1 MSTPTVAC
9 VMLANGRE
17 AMVQRAIK
25 SFQAQTYEHKRLV
38 IWNTG
43 HAGPFLTDEQHGR
56 GTWEPCII
64 GAVEG
69 MSVGELRNSA
79 NRWAVESLDGIDL
92 IAHWDSDDWSHPQR
106 IAEQVALLE
115 QTGADLTGYR
125 DAIFW
130 DTREY
135 VAKLDRPRLANTSEP
150 GSESNYVGTSVQG
163 RVNEAWLYR
172 SEHPKMVIGASMM
185 YRRQL
190 WERCPFE
197 DIPTAEDYRFWLQA
211 VKDPAKVAAAS
222 SFTGDCTDVVFN
234 EPRMVCELHGSNTS
248 PAYEN
253 MHSSSWWR
261 AAEYDGYA
269 KGVMAL

>member
-9 VMLANGRE
+9 VMLANSRE
-17 AMVQRAIK
+17 AMVQRAVK
-25 SFQAQTYEHKRLV
+25 SFQAQTYANKKLV

-43 HAGPFLTDEQHGR
+43 QLFGTQPFR
-56 GTWEPCII
+56 GIRVWEPVAIRDN
-64 GAVEG
+64 A
-69 MSVGELRNSA
+69 SVGTLRNRA
-79 NRWAVESLDGIDL
+79 NYWAVEALDGIDL
-92 IAHWDSDDWSHPQR
+92 IAHWDSDDWSHPKR
-106 IAEQVALLE
+106 IEEQVALLE
-115 QTGADLTGYR
+115 QTGADLAGYR
-125 DAIFW
+125 DALFW
-130 DTREY
+130 DTRKQP
-135 VAKLDRPRLANTSEP
+135 A
-150 GSESNYVGTSVQG
+150 
-163 RVNEAWLYR
+163 EAWQYR

-211 VKDPAKVAAAS
+211 VKHPAKVSAAS
-222 SFTGDCTDVVFN
+222 SFTGDCTDGVFN

-253 MHSSSWWR
+253 MHSSSWRR
-261 AAEYDGYA
+261 AAEYDHYA

>member
-17 AMVQRAIK
+17 TMVQRAVR
-25 SFQAQTYEHKRLV
+25 SFQAQTYANKKLV

-43 HAGPFLTDEQHGR
+43 QLFGTQPFR
-56 GTWEPCII
+56 GIRVWEPV
-64 GAVEG
+64 AVRDNAR
-69 MSVGELRNSA
+69 VGTLRNRA
-79 NRWAVESLDGIDL
+79 NYWAVEALDGIDL

-115 QTGADLTGYR
+115 QTGADLAGYR

-130 DTREY
+130 NTRPHM
-135 VAKLDRPRLANTSEP
+135 PRCKGKCGDAECA
-150 GSESNYVGTSVQG
+150 EMSVTP
-163 RVNEAWLYR
+163 RNEAWLYR

-185 YRRQL
+185 YRRKL

-211 VKDPAKVAAAS
+211 VKDPTKVAAAS
-222 SFTGDCTDVVFN
+222 ITDN
-234 EPRMVCELHGSNTS
+234 EGRWPRMVCEIHGSNTS
-248 PAYEN
+248 PVYAN
-253 MHSSSWWR
+253 MHSSSWLR
-261 AAEYDGYA
+261 VPEYDGYA